1 MHKAPVLNDYVGNP
15 IPKGHPLHEAYE
27 TIWRAKR
34 SPGIGTLRRI
44 SMAAAD
50 NAYSAF
56 NVALN
61 ALGHLYASEVV
72 PDRRH
77 PGLELLTAPDR
88 LAACIARLSDAEE
101 ALTTARDESLASW
114 QCHQR
119 ERSTESLD
127 MARYALFQALALLD
141 FNQEGAQR

>member
-1 MHKAPVLNDYVGNP
+1 MPKAPVLNDYVGNS

-27 TIWRAKR
+27 TIWRAK
-34 SPGIGTLRRI
+34 SGPGIGAIQRI
-44 SMAAAD
+44 NMVAAG
-50 NAYSAF
+50 NVYSAF

-72 PDRRH
+72 PDQRH

-88 LAACIARLSDAEE
+88 LAACIARLGDAEE
-101 ALTTARDESLASW
+101 ALSTARDASLASW
-114 QCHQR
+114 RCRQR

-127 MARYALFQALALLD
+127 MARYALSQALELLD
-141 FNQEGAQR
+141 FNQEGGQR